1 MTVVSGDKSFNA
13 VRSFALNN
21 NAYFIF
27 NNFLKQVKDNEVRND
42 GKNELL
48 NLIDKYVSNDKSNR
62 FRKTL
67 NKGSVLYRARL
78 IDPIHLNSDC
88 GICIEGKEES
98 LLTRGF
104 DEGNSREAPLGISGV
119 GRNNICGVSYLYLA
133 NRENTACAEVKPHL
147 NQLISLAS
155 FKTKRTLY
163 IIDFS
168 TNKTFE
174 PGESLDDN
182 VALGR
187 LFSLV
192 MRKYFEPVSDS
203 SEYRATQIITDHI
216 RKTGIDGI
224 AYRSL
229 FDENGVNYTIF
240 NSDRGSIDYQSSKII
255 MLQSA
260 RQTFLDFN
268 EHRVRECK
276 TMGLATYSAKD
287 ADEMLTS
294 IKEEIERNNAAKCGI
309 SSDHI
314 SGVTDLKH

>member
-1 MTVVSGDKSFNA
+1 MTVVSGDKPLNA

-21 NAYFIF
+21 NAYYIY
-27 NNFLKQVKDNEVRND
+27 NKFLKQVNNNEVRND

-48 NLIDKYVSNDKSNR
+48 NIIDKYVSNDKSNR

-88 GICIEGKEES
+88 GISIESKGNS
-98 LLTRGF
+98 LLTNGF

-119 GRNNICGVSYLYLA
+119 GRNNIGGVSYLYLA

-155 FKTKRTLY
+155 FKTKRTFY

-174 PGESLDDN
+174 PDESIGDN
-182 VALGR
+182 VALGP

-216 RKTGIDGI
+216 RKTGIDGV

-229 FDENGVNYTIF
+229 FDEKGVNYTIF
-240 NSDRGSIDYQSSKII
+240 NSDRGSIDFQRSKII

-276 TMGLATYSAKD
+276 TMGLAPYSEED
-287 ADEMLTS
+287 AAEVLGS
-294 IKEEIERNNAAKCGI
+294 IIEGI
-309 SSDHI
+309 
-314 SGVTDLKH
+314 GGTNQ

>member
-1 MTVVSGDKSFNA
+1 MTVVIGDKPFDAVSSF
-13 VRSFALNN
+13 VLNN

-27 NNFLKQVKDNEVRND
+27 NNFMEQVKKNGVRND

-48 NLIDKYVSNDKSNR
+48 NLIDKYVSNDKNNR
-62 FRKTL
+62 FRKTI
-67 NKGSVLYRARL
+67 NKGSVFYRARL
-78 IDPIHLNSDC
+78 IDPIHLNSNY
-88 GICIEGKEES
+88 GISIESKEDS
-98 LLTRGF
+98 LLTKGF

-119 GRNNICGVSYLYLA
+119 GRNNIGGVSYLYLA
-133 NRENTACAEVKPHL
+133 NRETTACAEVKPHL

-155 FKTKRTLY
+155 FKTKRTLH

-187 LFSLV
+187 LFTLV
-192 MRKYFEPVSDS
+192 MRKYFEPVTDS
-203 SEYRATQIITDHI
+203 SEYRATQIITDYI

-240 NSDRGSIDYQSSKII
+240 NSDRGSIDYQSSKIM

-268 EHRVRECK
+268 EHRVKRSK
-276 TMGLATYSAKD
+276 TMGKDSYSAEN
-287 ADEMLTS
+287 ATEMLVS
-294 IKEEIERNNAAKCGI
+294 IREEIE
-309 SSDHI
+309 
-314 SGVTDLKH
+314 